1 MKNPNAS
8 EAPVLSPEPLFS
20 RGLKAYTVGLLTLI
34 YTANYVDR
42 QIVAILLQSIKTDMD
57 LSDTQLGLL
66 TGPAFGVFYATLGIP
81 IAYLAD
87 RMSRKKIIIASLTL
101 FSVMTFVC
109 GLAQNYVQLLLARV
123 GVGVGEAGTSPPSH
137 AIIADMYGPADRAA
151 PLAVFALGI
160 NIGLFA
166 AFLVGGYIGDTY
178 GWRVAV
184 QVVAV
189 PGLALAVLAWFTLR
203 DPPRGMSDNKTS
215 GTAPPLAQ
223 TFAYMWH
230 TKSIRQLIIAS
241 TLVITVGYGAVAW
254 LPSYFIRVH
263 GMSATQVGGVLA
275 IMIGIGGGLGTAFG
289 GIFADKL
296 GKRDVRWNLWL
307 VALVTMGVA
316 PLSIVGYLTTDTLL
330 ALVWLT
336 MPLFVGALYFGP
348 TLAMLH
354 TLVKPEMRSLASAIM
369 LCINNII
376 GLGVGPLSVGYLS
389 DQFTPVYGPQG
400 LGYALA
406 CMAVIGIW
414 GGAHYWLASRTL
426 SADIEKAQAT

>member
-1 MKNPNAS
+1 MTTSA
-8 EAPVLSPEPLFS
+8 APDTPMFS
-20 RGLKAYTVGLLTLI
+20 RALKAYTVGLLTLI

-57 LSDTQLGLL
+57 LTDTQLGLL

-87 RMSRKKIIIASLTL
+87 RVSRKKIIIASLSL

-137 AIIADMYGPADRAA
+137 AIIADMYGPDDRAA
-151 PLAVFALGI
+151 PLSIFALGI
-160 NIGLFA
+160 NLGLFA
-166 AFLVGGYIGDTY
+166 AFIVGGYIGDTY
-178 GWRVAV
+178 GWRAAV
-184 QVVAV
+184 QVVAL
-189 PGLALAVLAWFTLR
+189 PGLALALLAWFTLR
-203 DPPRGMSDNKTS
+203 DPPRGMSDNKAN
-215 GTAPPLAQ
+215 GTAPPLLV
-223 TFAYMWH
+223 TFRYMWH

-263 GMSATQVGGVLA
+263 GMSATQVGGILA

-289 GIFADKL
+289 GILADRL

-307 VALVTMGVA
+307 VASVTIGVA
-316 PLSIVGYLTTDTLL
+316 PLSVIGYLSTDTMT
-330 ALVWLT
+330 ALVWLAI
-336 MPLFVGALYFGP
+336 PLFVGALYFGP

-369 LCINNII
+369 LCINNIV
-376 GLGVGPLSVGYLS
+376 GLGIGPLSIGYLS
-389 DQFTPVYGPQG
+389 DRLTPTYGPQG

-406 CMAVIGIW
+406 AMAIVGIW
-414 GGAHYWLASRTL
+414 GGIHYWLASLHLRE
-426 SADIEKAQAT
+426 DIQNAQTT

>member
-1 MKNPNAS
+1 MNSNS
-8 EAPVLSPEPLFS
+8 APAAAPMFS

-87 RMSRKKIIIASLTL
+87 RMSRKKIIIASLSL

-137 AIIADMYGPADRAA
+137 AIIADMYGPSERAA

-160 NIGLFA
+160 NLGLFA
-166 AFLVGGYIGDTY
+166 AFIVGGYIGDTY

-184 QVVAV
+184 QVVAI
-189 PGLALAVLAWFTLR
+189 PGLALAILAWFTLR
-203 DPPRGMSDNKTS
+203 DPPRGMSDNKAS
-215 GTAPPLAQ
+215 GTAPPLRE
-223 TFAYMWH
+223 TLSYMWN
-230 TKSIRQLIIAS
+230 TKSIRQLLIAS

-263 GMSATQVGGVLA
+263 GMSATQVGGILA

-289 GIFADKL
+289 GVFADRL

-307 VALVTMGVA
+307 VSAITIGVA
-316 PLSIVGYLTTDTLL
+316 PLSVIGYLSTDTMTALIWL
-330 ALVWLT
+330 AIPLT
-336 MPLFVGALYFGP
+336 VGALYFGP

-369 LCINNII
+369 LCVNNII
-376 GLGVGPLSVGYLS
+376 GLGVGPLSIGYLS
-389 DQFTPVYGPQG
+389 DQFTPLYGPQG

-406 CMAVIGIW
+406 AMTIVGLW
-414 GGAHYWLASRTL
+414 GGIHYWMATL
-426 SADIEKAQAT
+426 NLRDDIENAQTA